1 MRFLIAAC
9 KENPEKQR
17 ALFIMSY
24 IKMMEELDARRSKED
39 YETMNALLKE
49 INK

>member
-1 MRFLIAAC
+1 
-9 KENPEKQR
+9 
-17 ALFIMSY
+17 MSY